1 MSKKEKTILYA
12 ICAVIVCA
20 VVAVCV
26 TQNTTGSR
34 EKEMKKLL
42 ANNWYRQ
49 WSESVSFTL
58 YDDGTVTIPGSYGQG
73 KWSLV
78 NDDVLKIS
86 DFYGETMTLKID
98 DLDDQCNRQIS
109 RRIKKH
115 LWLSN
120 RSWARDVHSFGIL
133 HSWGALAGKS
143 CSAQAS
149 SIWLIAGAFRRT
161 QSK

>member
-49 WSESVSFTL
+49 WSESVSVTL
-58 YDDGTVTIPGSYGQG
+58 YDDTFWNTAEGAQ
-73 KWSLV
+73 
-78 NDDVLKIS
+78 
-86 DFYGETMTLKID
+86 TLRAK
-98 DLDDQCNRQIS
+98 
-109 RRIKKH
+109 
-115 LWLSN
+115 
-120 RSWARDVHSFGIL
+120 F
-133 HSWGALAGKS
+133 
-143 CSAQAS
+143 
-149 SIWLIAGAFRRT
+149 
-161 QSK
+161 

>member
-78 NDDVLKIS
+78 NDDVLKI
-86 DFYGETMTLKID
+86 D
-98 DLDDQCNRQIS
+98 DLDDQ
-109 RRIKKH
+109 
-115 LWLSN
+115 WLVVYEMENGQQSEEKITFWN
-120 RSWARDVHSFGIL
+120 TAE
-133 HSWGALAGKS
+133 GAQTLRAK
-143 CSAQAS
+143 
-149 SIWLIAGAFRRT
+149 F
-161 QSK
+161 

>member
-1 MSKKEKTILYA
+1 MAKKEKTILYA
-12 ICAVIVCA
+12 VCA
-20 VVAVCV
+20 VVVCAIIAVCAV
-26 TQNTTGSR
+26 SNMGSGEKR

-78 NDDVLKIS
+78 NDDVLKIL

-98 DLDDQCNRQIS
+98 DLDDQ
-109 RRIKKH
+109 
-115 LWLSN
+115 WLVVYEMENGQQSEEKITFWN
-120 RSWARDVHSFGIL
+120 TAE
-133 HSWGALAGKS
+133 GAQTLRAK
-143 CSAQAS
+143 
-149 SIWLIAGAFRRT
+149 L
-161 QSK
+161 

>member
-98 DLDDQCNRQIS
+98 DLDDQ
-109 RRIKKH
+109 
-115 LWLSN
+115 WLVVYEMENGQQSEEKITFWN
-120 RSWARDVHSFGIL
+120 TAG
-133 HSWGALAGKS
+133 GAQTLRAK
-143 CSAQAS
+143 
-149 SIWLIAGAFRRT
+149 F
-161 QSK
+161 